1 MRAIWIEPATH
12 EVSVLE
18 IEASPRNL
26 RELLGA
32 LRRSVARLPNGDCL
46 LASAKPIRSKQ
57 FAIGGSMPVTGA
69 ASHRGKDHPISRA
82 STSQIGCRCY

>member
-32 LRRSVARLPNGDCL
+32 RIWKPGSVD
-46 LASAKPIRSKQ
+46 SV
-57 FAIGGSMPVTGA
+57 GGGL
-69 ASHRGKDHPISRA
+69 
-82 STSQIGCRCY
+82 